1 MYNVYYTHRT
11 WWPENRLTH
20 SATRVYRPIRLRRM
34 YTKYLRIKRSAEK
47 KKTRYIKR
55 LLK

>member
-20 SATRVYRPIRLRRM
+20 SATCVYRPICLRCM
-34 YTKYLRIKRSAEK
+34 YTKYLRINSSAGNK
-47 KKTRYIKR
+47 KKTK
-55 LLK
+55 LGT